1 MGDYLSHLEEY
12 VKNVYSRLGIT
23 SPHHIDML
31 KIAKDLDIWV
41 HFEDMGSMMVKYDGM
56 YSIVLNQRKSRE
68 EQWEDFGHELCHVL
82 KHAGNHFQMNKLFR
96 ELQEFQAN
104 QFMYHFCV
112 PTFMLLQM
120 ELPQWRSQ
128 ALATIASVFRVT
140 KEFAIK
146 GLKCLNGVK
155 QVFNFRSGS
164 LIYYHT
170 SGQMRTRKAISSTCR
185 SLKKKRYIISA
196 KTGNQKWAGNRY
208 HLSSARQKN

>member
-12 VKNVYSRLGIT
+12 VKNIYSRLGVT

-56 YSIVLNQRKSRE
+56 YSIVLNQRKSPE

-82 KHAGNHFQMNKLFR
+82 KHAGNHFHMNKLFR

-128 ALATIASVFRVT
+128 ALATIAAVFRVT
-140 KEFAIK
+140 KEFAEK
-146 GLKCLNGVK
+146 RLEM
-155 QVFNFRSGS
+155 FER
-164 LIYYHT
+164 
-170 SGQMRTRKAISSTCR
+170 RKAGIQFQ
-185 SLKKKRYIISA
+185 KRLAYLLSNKRPNAYVEDDQQHLQVAEEKALYHI
-196 KTGNQKWAGNRY
+196 GNNR
-208 HLSSARQKN
+208 